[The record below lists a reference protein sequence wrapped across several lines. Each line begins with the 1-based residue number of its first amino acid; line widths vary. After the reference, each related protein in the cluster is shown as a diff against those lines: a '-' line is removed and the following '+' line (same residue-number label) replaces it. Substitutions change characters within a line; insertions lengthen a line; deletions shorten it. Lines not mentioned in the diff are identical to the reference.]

1 MINFTRYFLLQGLA
15 RVSASVGHATI
26 IWGNKHTAVSFRF
39 DTRSLCQR
47 LYVLARFAFRLF
59 LLACINCQRDSS
71 MFWQELHFSSFYWL
85 ELIVNA
91 TVLSSWK
98 KTLFNAF
105 LCYIRESY
113 LSLVCYLTHKSKVF
127 GGIKCKY
134 FARDFNILAIFCQ
147 FSRILALVTVKI
159 GTFGVKMVS
168 FMADW
173 LKFPY

>member
-1 MINFTRYFLLQGLA
+1 MNDQLYKIFLLQGLA

-47 LYVLARFAFRLF
+47 LYVLARFAFQLF
-59 LLACINCQRDSS
+59 PLARVDCQCDSS
-71 MFWQELHFSSFYWL
+71 IFRQELHFSSFYWL

-113 LSLVCYLTHKSKVF
+113 LSLVSYLTHKSKVF

-134 FARDFNILAIFCQ
+134 FARDFNIFGYILPIFEN
-147 FSRILALVTVKI
+147 FGSRNGKKWGLL
-159 GTFGVKMVS
+159 G
-168 FMADW
+168 
-173 LKFPY
+173 